1 MNLEYTY
8 EIISEDVAA
17 QCMVVRYSSEG
28 RESALVGVRMP
39 FEGEALEDAIESG
52 SPMAHWLALE
62 AEQDPSPVSNTGFT
76 KVLEEGV
83 LENPEEG
90 AYIYLYGKMG

>member
-1 MNLEYTY
+1 VNLEYTY

-17 QCMVVRYSSEG
+17 QCMVVKYSSEG

-62 AEQDPSPVSNTGFT
+62 PPVSNTGFT

-83 LENPEEG
+83 LETPEEG

>member
-17 QCMVVRYSSEG
+17 QCMVVKYSSEG

-52 SPMAHWLALE
+52 SPMAHWLSLE
-62 AEQDPSPVSNTGFT
+62 PPVNNIGFT

-83 LENPEEG
+83 LDNPEKE

>member
-8 EIISEDVAA
+8 EIISEDAHA
-17 QCMVVRYSSEG
+17 QCMVVKYSSEG
-28 RESALVGVRMP
+28 RESAFVGVRMP

-62 AEQDPSPVSNTGFT
+62 SEQNPSQVGNTGVT
-76 KVLEEGV
+76 DVLEE
-83 LENPEEG
+83 E
-90 AYIYLYGKMG
+90 AAHIYLTGKMG